1 MNSPFLNNQNMMNQ
15 LMSNSYQNNA
25 LNPMLINNNINPILA
40 NSNQNI
46 IYPQNINNMNY
57 RGNLNLQQNMNN
69 FNPHSMFGLNNM
81 VNNQCNNMNQNF
93 TNLNINN
100 QNIMNN
106 ITDINTNRNNLNE
119 NNLINN
125 FDNLNLNNRKETIYK
140 DIINY
145 IPSEE
150 TKLILH
156 NNQISRGNLVSN
168 LTAISP
174 TLQCAICLDLVM
186 TPVECKNCTKLFCK
200 DCIDNWL
207 KNESE
212 CPNKHK
218 FEKKEELDDW
228 IIKALSKIFLKCP
241 YNGCKSDYAYKHW
254 TSHVKNCPFKSKGVR
269 KLNNETTDCDDE
281 PFKWENVQFF
291 VKDIHGKT
299 HIFELPLSTTVL
311 ELKEKLKQKT
321 GFEVEAQ
328 RLTLNGKIMDNTKML
343 EYYGLQKN
351 QTIFQL
357 ARLKG

>member
-81 VNNQCNNMNQNF
+81 VNNQYNNMNQNF
-93 TNLNINN
+93 TNLNRNN

-106 ITDINTNRNNLNE
+106 ITDIYNQ
-119 NNLINN
+119 I
-125 FDNLNLNNRKETIYK
+125 
-140 DIINY
+140 
-145 IPSEE
+145 
-150 TKLILH
+150 ILH

-186 TPVECKNCTKLFCK
+186 APVECKNCTKLFCK

-254 TSHVKNCPFKSKGVR
+254 TSHVKKCPFKSKGVR